1 MLFLRVVLHFIFLFL
16 PIVIPIQINL
26 HLTKWINENDDI
38 LQHDCLHVAVSN
50 EFKNDPSQMI
60 LYCMSEWPSKWN
72 IQTNNFDK
80 NFTFADLSILNV
92 TSQQLYMWS
101 APMDIVEDYQFYL
114 DQLQNS
120 NETSLSM
127 QVYYNCTLPRFGPMC
142 QYSLDMHQPNHE
154 SLNEILADYYNSD
167 SYDQF
172 LPTCYTYLQ
181 CNPDISSLCFDWSDI
196 CNNIIQCI
204 NGIDEEHCS
213 QLEVNECKDDEYR
226 CINGQCVPAIFYN
239 DDIYA
244 PDCLD
249 RSDEYISTTDEFLK
263 ILMEPKFANDDLLCW
278 ESDWSNI
285 LRYTTSCLIRDYVK
299 YWHELMFSSTP
310 NSMTD
315 ICWSTLK
322 CYLRIP
328 NAFDLECFDI
338 CQNDECR
345 DIIEENCPDM
355 FFMPPTPVLY
365 GHIYLA
371 YTKKYIVEQK
381 IWTNEPEYIC
391 YDPQLCG
398 GFDTTGIPLPFNNTI
413 CYHPKD
419 FSLSSG
425 SLIQDLITNA
435 YYISVHV
442 ELYKC
447 NTIFRNDST
456 FCNKSTMYKCI
467 NSSKCI
473 SNYRLLDGIND
484 CDYGDDEQRTTFND
498 LSFTSK
504 LQTHFYC
511 AESKKYISRKLI
523 GDDLCQCY
531 VEFYQMCEDEL
542 LFIKHVREHI
552 SFPSI
557 CNGIIDLK
565 PLNVSGRNETDET
578 ECEQW
583 SCNNSYTRCNGLWN
597 CFDGADEV
605 DCYPTSLI
613 NCPPQNHVCFSPET
627 MELMCLAKDK
637 GNNGYIDCFGATDEP
652 QLCREHIY
660 SIEEIGF
667 YCVSNAE
674 EPCTSRHGI
683 CNEGEHCNEK
693 SNETFCNHI
702 GSFDFSRIDDICNE
716 KNTPNLSD
724 MEQLLCNL
732 FISQVVP
739 KITHFSLNEKT
750 KSTNSV
756 TKDNVNTVSITRMD
770 LDSSVH
776 CHRGLD
782 LRVWSD
788 IDENLT
794 NLTCLCPPSYYGDAC
809 QYQNQRVSLTIKF
822 QAFYD
827 SWRIPFIIIVSLID
841 NSDQRIIHSYEQI
854 TYIPMKNCQ
863 TKFNMYLLYSTR
875 PKNQSEQYSI
885 HVDVYEKLSLAYR
898 GSLLVPIPFNFL
910 PIQRIAVL
918 LSIPYITDSHKGCSN
933 KKCIHGECI
942 QYFNDPNNT
951 TFCQCNE
958 GWHGKDCSIPH
969 ICQCSANSLCI
980 GFSSNNRSICI
991 CPINRWGSRCLLHDD
1006 ICQQENITCQNGGK
1020 CIPMASTKNFEC
1032 ICPKE
1037 FFGEKCEIP
1046 SNKISL
1052 SFDKDLVLPETML
1065 IHFIEVKQNN
1075 APPEI
1080 GVTFKKISIN
1090 RKPVIIFWPRIFHIV
1105 FVELFPK
1112 NYYLT
1117 YLENKYNQST
1127 IIEKQ
1132 LKSSDRCPYIGEIFN
1147 ETFTK
1152 LHLIRR
1158 IKYFHVPCRN
1168 LQLSCFYDDAYLCL
1182 CMNFGNQRMAN
1193 CIEFNHTLKHDCS
1206 QKNICKNGGQ
1216 CLQDSTNCP
1225 QTVMCVCP
1233 TCFYGSQCQFST
1245 NGYGLSLDAI
1255 LGNHIQQYV
1264 NIKDQTIIV
1273 QISLI
1278 LTVLMTFTG
1287 LMDGICS
1294 LITFKHKDIRK
1305 TGCGI
1310 YLLSSSITTLFTMI
1324 LFFIKFHI
1332 LLISQMIFL
1341 TNHSFLQFQCV
1352 TIDYLLRI
1360 ALNMDQWLNACVAY
1374 ERTIIVIKE
1383 HNFDKKKIQIL

>member
-1 MLFLRVVLHFIFLFL
+1 
-16 PIVIPIQINL
+16 
-26 HLTKWINENDDI
+26 
-38 LQHDCLHVAVSN
+38 
-50 EFKNDPSQMI
+50 
-60 LYCMSEWPSKWN
+60 
-72 IQTNNFDK
+72 
-80 NFTFADLSILNV
+80 
-92 TSQQLYMWS
+92 
-101 APMDIVEDYQFYL
+101 
-114 DQLQNS
+114 
-120 NETSLSM
+120 
-127 QVYYNCTLPRFGPMC
+127 
-142 QYSLDMHQPNHE
+142 
-154 SLNEILADYYNSD
+154 
-167 SYDQF
+167 
-172 LPTCYTYLQ
+172 
-181 CNPDISSLCFDWSDI
+181 
-196 CNNIIQCI
+196 
-204 NGIDEEHCS
+204 
-213 QLEVNECKDDEYR
+213 
-226 CINGQCVPAIFYN
+226 
-239 DDIYA
+239 
-244 PDCLD
+244 
-249 RSDEYISTTDEFLK
+249 
-263 ILMEPKFANDDLLCW
+263 
-278 ESDWSNI
+278 
-285 LRYTTSCLIRDYVK
+285 
-299 YWHELMFSSTP
+299 
-310 NSMTD
+310 
-315 ICWSTLK
+315 
-322 CYLRIP
+322 
-328 NAFDLECFDI
+328 
-338 CQNDECR
+338 
-345 DIIEENCPDM
+345 
-355 FFMPPTPVLY
+355 
-365 GHIYLA
+365 
-371 YTKKYIVEQK
+371 
-381 IWTNEPEYIC
+381 
-391 YDPQLCG
+391 
-398 GFDTTGIPLPFNNTI
+398 
-413 CYHPKD
+413 
-419 FSLSSG
+419 
-425 SLIQDLITNA
+425 
-435 YYISVHV
+435 
-442 ELYKC
+442 
-447 NTIFRNDST
+447 
-456 FCNKSTMYKCI
+456 
-467 NSSKCI
+467 
-473 SNYRLLDGIND
+473 
-484 CDYGDDEQRTTFND
+484 
-498 LSFTSK
+498 
-504 LQTHFYC
+504 
-511 AESKKYISRKLI
+511 
-523 GDDLCQCY
+523 
-531 VEFYQMCEDEL
+531 
-542 LFIKHVREHI
+542 
-552 SFPSI
+552 
-557 CNGIIDLK
+557 
-565 PLNVSGRNETDET
+565 
-578 ECEQW
+578 
-583 SCNNSYTRCNGLWN
+583 
-597 CFDGADEV
+597 
-605 DCYPTSLI
+605 
-613 NCPPQNHVCFSPET
+613 
-627 MELMCLAKDK
+627 
-637 GNNGYIDCFGATDEP
+637 
-652 QLCREHIY
+652 
-660 SIEEIGF
+660 
-667 YCVSNAE
+667 
-674 EPCTSRHGI
+674 
-683 CNEGEHCNEK
+683 
-693 SNETFCNHI
+693 
-702 GSFDFSRIDDICNE
+702 
-716 KNTPNLSD
+716 
-724 MEQLLCNL
+724 
-732 FISQVVP
+732 
-739 KITHFSLNEKT
+739 
-750 KSTNSV
+750 
-756 TKDNVNTVSITRMD
+756 
-770 LDSSVH
+770 
-776 CHRGLD
+776 
-782 LRVWSD
+782 
-788 IDENLT
+788 
-794 NLTCLCPPSYYGDAC
+794 
-809 QYQNQRVSLTIKF
+809 
-822 QAFYD
+822 
-827 SWRIPFIIIVSLID
+827 
-841 NSDQRIIHSYEQI
+841 
-854 TYIPMKNCQ
+854 MKNCQ

-1352 TIDYLLRI
+1352 TIDYFLRI
-1360 ALNMDQWLNACVAY
+1360 GLNMDQWLNACVAY

-1383 HNFDKKKIQIL
+1383 HNFDKKKSIKRAKFIIIILLILVISTNIIDPIHRNLIHTDVNDEKRIWCIITYSSIAEKFNIILNSFHCCVPFIINIISTIVIILKTARRRSTLQKDLPYKQHIIEQLKQFKRLFISSFLLFILALPRLIIMFAAGCMKTNADSWLFLIGYFLSFVPPKGEKADPGSPDPLNFLDPERSFWILWILRDPVDPVDPSGF